1 MKYYPEKKLHN
12 VDALDNKLIFNIIG
26 NYVLESQNDNGTIPS
41 NADGSF
47 DPWDFI
53 ESITAINFIGDIGNA
68 EKAFLWLKANQN
80 DDGSWYA
87 KYSSNGDILEKN
99 KPTHFSPYISIGLLH
114 YYKIFLNKEFLKNL
128 WPTVEKALNF
138 SLSLQNKNGTIPWSI
153 DQNGNIEDD
162 YLLTGSSSI
171 LKGIE
176 CAMAISKILGFSDQ
190 EQWKQSYEFL
200 STAIKNPSGLFDL
213 QKDRS
218 NFSMDSYYPILS
230 GCLSNDEIDK
240 HITHT
245 LVNFYDEG
253 LGIRCV
259 QEEPWVTV
267 AETNEFII
275 ALVMANK
282 KKLAKKILNESLR
295 MSDDKN
301 IPYMGWQ
308 HVQNIFWPD
317 ERPTWTSAA
326 VLLAADAIFE
336 FTKGSDLFLKNQLD
350 LY

>member
-1 MKYYPEKKLHN
+1 
-12 VDALDNKLIFNIIG
+12 
-26 NYVLESQNDNGTIPS
+26 
-41 NADGSF
+41 
-47 DPWDFI
+47 
-53 ESITAINFIGDIGNA
+53 
-68 EKAFLWLKANQN
+68 
-80 DDGSWYA
+80 
-87 KYSSNGDILEKN
+87 
-99 KPTHFSPYISIGLLH
+99 LH
-114 YYKIFLNKEFLKNL
+114 YYKIFSNKEFLKNL

-138 SLSLQNKNGTIPWSI
+138 SLSLQNKNGTIPWSV
-153 DQNGNIEDD
+153 DQSGNIESD

-176 CAMAISKILGFSDQ
+176 CAMAIGKILGFGVQDK
-190 EQWKQSYEFL
+190 WKHSYESL
-200 STAIKNPSGLFDL
+200 SIAIKNPSGLFDL

-230 GCLSNDEIDK
+230 GCLSNVEIDK
-240 HITHT
+240 YIIHT
-245 LVNFYDEG
+245 LNNFYEEG

-259 QEEPWVTV
+259 REEPWVTV

-275 ALVMANK
+275 ALVMANN

-295 MSDDKN
+295 MSDDNN

-317 ERPTWTSAA
+317 EKPTWTSAA

>member
-1 MKYYPEKKLHN
+1 
-12 VDALDNKLIFNIIG
+12 
-26 NYVLESQNDNGTIPS
+26 
-41 NADGSF
+41 
-47 DPWDFI
+47 
-53 ESITAINFIGDIGNA
+53 
-68 EKAFLWLKANQN
+68 
-80 DDGSWYA
+80 
-87 KYSSNGDILEKN
+87 
-99 KPTHFSPYISIGLLH
+99 LH
-114 YYKIFLNKEFLKNL
+114 YYKIFSNKEFLKNL

-138 SLSLQNKNGTIPWSI
+138 SLSLQNKNGTIPWSV
-153 DQNGNIEDD
+153 DKSGNIEGD

-176 CAMAISKILGFSDQ
+176 CAMAIGKILGFSDQ
-190 EQWKQSYEFL
+190 DQWKQSYKSL
-200 STAIKNPSGLFDL
+200 SMAIKNPSGLFDL

-230 GCLSNDEIDK
+230 GCLSNVEIDK
-240 HITHT
+240 
-245 LVNFYDEG
+245 Y
-253 LGIRCV
+253 
-259 QEEPWVTV
+259 
-267 AETNEFII
+267 ETNEFII
-275 ALVMANK
+275 ALVMANN

-295 MSDDKN
+295 MSDDNN

-317 ERPTWTSAA
+317 EKPTWTSAA